1 MAQTEPDQGEMIL
14 DDDPF
19 VILDPRFAPLVVQ
32 GGRAERL
39 WTGSKWTEGPAWFDA
54 GYLVWSDI
62 PGNRM
67 MRWDE
72 ATNAVSVFRHPAAS
86 SNGNTVDREGRLV
99 TCEQHPRRVARTE
112 VDGSTTVLAA
122 AFDGKRFN
130 SPNDV
135 VVKSDGTIWFT
146 DPSYGVGGE
155 GYEGVREME
164 GCHVYRADPATGDVR
179 QMTSDFYMPNGL
191 AFSPDESLL
200 YIVDTGGTNFPEAP
214 NHVRRFAVGPDGTLS
229 GGEELLAIAK
239 LHDGLRVDS
248 EGRLWCANEEGVH
261 CHAPDGTLLG
271 KLRLPER
278 ASNLTFGGQSG
289 NWLLITATTSVYR
302 VPVNARAARHP

>member
-1 MAQTEPDQGEMIL
+1 MTDQKPLGPLEGPVYEVT
-14 DDDPF
+14 DPN
-19 VILDPRFAPLVVQ
+19 FATLTMP

-39 WTGSKWTEGPAWFDA
+39 WTGGTWTEGPAWVD

-62 PGNRM
+62 PSNRLL
-67 MRWDE
+67 RWHE
-72 ATNAVSVFRHPAAS
+72 ATGQTSVFRHPAAS

-99 TCEQHPRRVARTE
+99 TCEQHPRRIARTE
-112 VDGSTTVLAA
+112 TNGTITVIADRFA
-122 AFDGKRFN
+122 GKRFN

-146 DPSYGVGGE
+146 DPSYGVGGP
-155 GYEGVREME
+155 GYEGEREME
-164 GCHVYRADPATGDVR
+164 GCHVYRADPATGEVR
-179 QMTSDFYMPNGL
+179 QMTHDFYMPNGL

-200 YIVDTGGTNFPEAP
+200 YIVDTGATNFPEAP
-214 NHVRRFAVGPDGTLS
+214 NHIRRFTVGPDGTLS
-229 GGEELLAIAK
+229 GGEEFIAIAK

-261 CHAPDGTLLG
+261 CHASDGTILG

-278 ASNLTFGGQSG
+278 ASNLTFGGKNGQT
-289 NWLLITATTSVYR
+289 LFITATTSVYK
-302 VPVNARAARHP
+302 VPVNARSA

>member
-1 MAQTEPDQGEMIL
+1 MRTCSSMKGT
-14 DDDPF
+14 
-19 VILDPRFAPLVVQ
+19 VFA
-32 GGRAERL
+32 
-39 WTGSKWTEGPAWFDA
+39 S
-54 GYLVWSDI
+54 
-62 PGNRM
+62 
-67 MRWDE
+67 
-72 ATNAVSVFRHPAAS
+72 
-86 SNGNTVDREGRLV
+86 
-99 TCEQHPRRVARTE
+99 
-112 VDGSTTVLAA
+112 VLAA
-122 AFDGKRFN
+122 ATALASLPALAQTVRPEPQRVAQPASLPGLGAPVDFELRVA
-130 SPNDV
+130 SQPLALIQA
-135 VVKSDGTIWFT
+135 SDGTIWFT

-164 GCHVYRADPATGDVR
+164 GCHVYRADPVTGDVR

-191 AFSPDESLL
+191 AFSSDESIL
-200 YIVDTGGTNFPEAP
+200 YIVDTGATNFPDAP

-239 LHDGLRVDS
+239 FHDGLRVDS

-271 KLRLPER
+271 KLHLPER

-302 VPVNARAARHP
+302 VPVNARAASYP